1 MKTRFSRFTRL
12 LLMLA
17 CVGVGIGAGLAAPAI
32 AQEPDLQ
39 KLFEAGKFQEVAEK
53 TPGDAPPEA
62 QYRKGLA
69 HRKLDQN
76 DQAKEAFNRL
86 SGAGDAWNAVGESA
100 RAQIDGNLDG
110 ALDAATRAVA
120 QGGDVA
126 AAHYQ
131 LGLVQEARGDNGTAA
146 NAFARAAE
154 IDPQMAYAHYM
165 AGMSFYKAKRVDK
178 MANYFE
184 NFLKLAPN
192 APERP
197 AVLSILKTL
206 RGR

>member
-1 MKTRFSRFTRL
+1 VGFAHAESRDVDR
-12 LLMLA
+12 
-17 CVGVGIGAGLAAPAI
+17 VVSGR
-32 AQEPDLQ
+32 
-39 KLFEAGKFQEVAEK
+39 FQEVVEK
-53 TPGDAPPEA
+53 TPDDAPPDA

-76 DQAKEAFNRL
+76 VQAKEALGRL
-86 SGAGDAWNAVGESA
+86 SGGGEAWSAVGESA
-100 RAQIDGNLDG
+100 RAQIDGNVDG
-110 ALDAATRAVA
+110 ALEAATKAVA
-120 QGGDVA
+120 QGPDLA

-131 LGLVQEARGDNGTAA
+131 LGLVQDARGENAPAA
-146 NAFARAAE
+146 TAFARAAE
-154 IDPQMAYAHYM
+154 LAPQMAYAHYM

-184 NFLKLAPN
+184 NFMQLAPD

-197 AVLSILKTL
+197 AVQSILKTL

>member
-1 MKTRFSRFTRL
+1 MKTRFTRL
-12 LLMLA
+12 LLALL
-17 CVGVGIGAGLAAPAI
+17 CVGLATRAA
-32 AQEPDLQ
+32 AQEDVQ
-39 KLFEAGKFQEVAEK
+39 KLFEAGKFQEVVEK
-53 TPGDAPPEA
+53 TPDDAPPDA

-86 SGAGDAWNAVGESA
+86 SGGGEAWTSVGESA
-100 RAQIDGNLDG
+100 RAQVDGNLDG
-110 ALDAATRAVA
+110 ALEAANKAVA
-120 QGGDVA
+120 QNGDLA
-126 AAHYQ
+126 AAQYQ
-131 LGLVQEARGDNGTAA
+131 LGLVQDARGDNAA
-146 NAFARAAE
+146 AAAAFARAAE

-165 AGMSFYKAKRVDK
+165 AGMSFYKAKRIDK

-184 NFLKLAPN
+184 NFMQLAPA

-197 AVLSILKTL
+197 AVQSILKTL

>member
-1 MKTRFSRFTRL
+1 MKTELKRL
-12 LLMLA
+12 LLVAA
-17 CVGVGIGAGLAAPAI
+17 CVGLAMRAG

-39 KLFEAGKFQEVAEK
+39 KLFDAGRFQEVVEK
-53 TPGDAPPEA
+53 TPDDAPPDA

-76 DQAKEAFNRL
+76 DQAKEVFGRL
-86 SGAGDAWNAVGESA
+86 SGGGEAWSAVGESA

-110 ALDAATRAVA
+110 ALDAATKAV
-120 QGGDVA
+120 GHNGDLA

-131 LGLVQEARGDNGTAA
+131 LGLVQDARGENAPAA
-146 NAFARAAE
+146 AAFARAAE

-184 NFLKLAPN
+184 NFMQLAPN

-197 AVLSILKTL
+197 AVQSILKTL

>member
-1 MKTRFSRFTRL
+1 MKTWFTRL
-12 LLMLA
+12 LLALTCVSLA
-17 CVGVGIGAGLAAPAI
+17 TYAV
-32 AQEPDLQ
+32 AQEDLQ
-39 KLFEAGKFQEVAEK
+39 KLFDAGKFQEVVEK
-53 TPGDAPPEA
+53 TPGDAPPDA

-76 DQAKEAFNRL
+76 DQAKEAFGRL
-86 SGAGDAWNAVGESA
+86 AGGGEAWNAVGESA
-100 RAQIDGNLDG
+100 RLQIDGNLDG
-110 ALDAATRAVA
+110 ALDAATKAV
-120 QGGDVA
+120 GHNPDLA

-131 LGLVQEARGDNGTAA
+131 LGLVQDARGENTPAA
-146 NAFARAAE
+146 TEFARAAE
-154 IDPQMAYAHYM
+154 LDPQMAYAHYM

-184 NFLKLAPN
+184 NFMQLAPN

-197 AVLSILKTL
+197 AVQSILKTL